1 MRFARN
7 TPRNR
12 PVPRSAAHGNGG
24 HRSLF
29 FSREPLSSRA
39 DLRSDYSELRSSNFY
54 IKSAETEIASREA
67 RARQRSSPTARI
79 ALTILPLIVL
89 DSRAC
94 LLRDID
100 LSGCTLHFS
109 YSYRVRPPRGGVKKS
124 STSRRR
130 AKLRLARL
138 PHGGKSR
145 SRSRSLNQESSS
157 AAWLAPQAVTHP
169 EHPERH

>member
-39 DLRSDYSELRSSNFY
+39 DLRSDYSEPRSSNFY
-54 IKSAETEIASREA
+54 IKSAEIAKLRV
-67 RARQRSSPTARI
+67 RQRSSPTARI

-109 YSYRVRPPRGGVKKS
+109 YSYRVRPSRGGVKKS

-145 SRSRSLNQESSS
+145 SRSLNQESSS
-157 AAWLAPQAVTHP
+157 AAWLAAQAVTHP
-169 EHPERH
+169 EHPEGH